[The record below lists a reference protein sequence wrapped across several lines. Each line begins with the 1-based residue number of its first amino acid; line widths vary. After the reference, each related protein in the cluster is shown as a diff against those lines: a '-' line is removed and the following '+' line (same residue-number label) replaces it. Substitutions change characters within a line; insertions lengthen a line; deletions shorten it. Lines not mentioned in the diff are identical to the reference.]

1 MILEIYAF
9 QISST
14 SFHEHHEEK
23 LLVAIGSIFPT
34 VTFLNKLLCQITS
47 KLKS

>member
-1 MILEIYAF
+1 MILETYAI

-14 SFHEHHEEK
+14 SLHEHHEEK
-23 LLVAIGSIFPT
+23 LLVAIFPT